1 MKQNTVIG
9 IVIAVVVV
17 ALGVWYFSTSNTNP
31 ATGTQTDTATTSATT
46 GTTGSSAATTPAAGS
61 STFRS
66 IFTQN
71 GNTQC
76 DYTQTSAGMQG
87 TSVIYIADGKMRGEF
102 RTNTNGVAKATLMIY
117 NGGYLYSWKEGAT
130 IGTKSSIKTIADL
143 PEVIPSDLTSG
154 AVLGTGSNNVG
165 WNCHAWA
172 KDVKL
177 FALPSYVTFSTR

>member
-1 MKQNTVIG
+1 MKQSTIIG
-9 IVIAVVVV
+9 IVIVV
-17 ALGVWYFSTSNTNP
+17 AAAALGIWYFSYSNAGTGAQNET
-31 ATGTQTDTATTSATT
+31 ATTTAATDNTGTQTV
-46 GTTGSSAATTPAAGS
+46 PAAGS

-66 IFTQN
+66 IFTQD

-76 DYTQTSAGMQG
+76 DYTQTSTGMQG

-102 RTNTNGVAKATLMIY
+102 RTTTNGIVKATLMIY
-117 NGGYLYSWKEGAT
+117 SGGYLYSWKEGAT
-130 IGTKSSIKTIADL
+130 VGTKSSIKTLADL

-165 WNCHAWA
+165 WNCHSWA

-177 FALPSYVTFSTR
+177 FALPTYVTFSAR